1 MTKTGKDI
9 RDRLGN
15 SPQAARISGQK
26 GRPQS
31 RPTSNTSVTKRP
43 ETRPQARNTPKG
55 SVSKTVDSP
64 SNTRVSGGKAPSTR
78 PQARP
83 DRTAPAAST
92 RPRSR
97 TESGKSPFTST
108 REAMAERRVSTQAR
122 PSVREAISQRR
133 PQARPRNAQVNYSAW
148 KNMSR
153 AERQAAGLPTSE
165 IGAQVYF
172 RRFQEGI

>member
-1 MTKTGKDI
+1 MTKSGK
-9 RDRLGN
+9 
-15 SPQAARISGQK
+15 SPSETSTLTVSGQK
-26 GRPQS
+26 GRPQA
-31 RPTSNTSVTKRP
+31 RPTPRVSSTKAP
-43 ETRPQARNTPKG
+43 ATRPQARPSTLRTKSGTP
-55 SVSKTVDSP
+55 DP
-64 SNTRVSGGKAPSTR
+64 SNLRVSGTKAPSTR

-97 TESGKSPFTST
+97 TESGQSPFTST
-108 REAMAERRVSTQAR
+108 RDAMAERKGPVAAR
-122 PSVREAISQRR
+122 PSVRQAISQRK
-133 PQARPRNAQVNYSAW
+133 PQARPRNAQVSYSAW

>member
-26 GRPQS
+26 GRPQA
-31 RPTSNTSVTKRP
+31 RPTSSTSVTKRP
-43 ETRPQARNTPKG
+43 ETRPQARNTPKA

-64 SNTRVSGGKAPSTR
+64 SNARVSGGKAPSTR

-83 DRTAPAAST
+83 DRAAPASST

-97 TESGKSPFTST
+97 TESGQSPFTST
-108 REAMAERRVSTQAR
+108 RDAMAERKGPVAAR
-122 PSVREAISQRR
+122 PSVRQAISQRR
-133 PQARPRNAQVNYSAW
+133 PQARPRNAQVSYSAW
-148 KNMSR
+148 KDMSR
-153 AERQAAGLPTSE
+153 AERREANLPVSDMAE
-165 IGAQVYF
+165 AEWNRAMG
-172 RRFQEGI
+172 RR